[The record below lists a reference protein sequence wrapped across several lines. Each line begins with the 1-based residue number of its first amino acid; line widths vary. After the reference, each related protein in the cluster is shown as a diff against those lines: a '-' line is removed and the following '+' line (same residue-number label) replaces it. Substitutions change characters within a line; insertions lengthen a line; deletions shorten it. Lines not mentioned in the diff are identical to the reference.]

1 MHLGHKVIDAE
12 QHFWAQRQVIERS
25 HSIFTDKEISAM
37 KDRALFGVLKR
48 NVGAIRRTSSCQM
61 DSMGRTLKNARAV
74 LKEAGTVF
82 AKMFAGLSKAQLK
95 VEIEKTFKK
104 FDGDGSGFLDRCV
117 CMCACVVYCVFC
129 IM

>member
-1 MHLGHKVIDAE
+1 
-12 QHFWAQRQVIERS
+12 
-25 HSIFTDKEISAM
+25 M

-61 DSMGRTLKNARAV
+61 DSMGRTLKNAQAV

>member
-1 MHLGHKVIDAE
+1 
-12 QHFWAQRQVIERS
+12 
-25 HSIFTDKEISAM
+25 
-37 KDRALFGVLKR
+37 
-48 NVGAIRRTSSCQM
+48 M